1 MSLGGAMSTAVSALN
16 AQSQQLAMISEN
28 LANTSTTGYKT
39 VNSHFATLLSGQSTS
54 TYSSGGVTVYTSQN
68 VTMQGQIAST
78 STSTDMA
85 IDGNGMFVVST
96 GTDSSEVDFTRDGSF
111 TEDAN
116 GYLTLNSKYYL
127 LGWPTDS
134 SGAITSGN
142 TSSVSGLEAVNLNS
156 KSTSAAA
163 TTTYTLAQN
172 LPADA
177 SVSATFST
185 SLTMYDSLGV
195 SQTVPVTW
203 TKTAANTWTMAFSD
217 PTNSSGTTTGTIGG
231 ETSYTI
237 NFNSDGSLGTITDSS
252 GTTVTTPTVTV
263 SSWTD
268 GASAS
273 AVSLDLGTADSTTGL
288 TQYSSGAT
296 TPAIDKKSSS
306 QNGYAYGSLSGVT
319 IGTDG
324 TITAS
329 YSNGQTIPIYKV
341 AIATFANVDGLSA
354 KSDNVY
360 QMTSA
365 SGSYTLHEAGTGGSG
380 TINGSS
386 LESSTTDTA
395 EQMSLMIVAQQAYSA
410 ASQIISTS
418 KSMFDTLMQAAR

>member
-28 LANTSTTGYKT
+28 LANSSTSGYKT
-39 VNSHFATLLSGQSTS
+39 VNGDFATLLSGQSTS
-54 TYSSGGVTVYTSQN
+54 KYASGGVTVYTAQN

-78 STSTDMA
+78 STTTDMA

-96 GTDSSEVDFTRDGSF
+96 GTDSSDVDFTRDGAF
-111 TEDAN
+111 TEDSN

-134 SGAITSGN
+134 SGNITSSD
-142 TSSVSGLEAVNLNS
+142 TSSVSGLQAINLNA

-163 TTTYTLAQN
+163 TSTYTLAQN

-177 SVSATFST
+177 TVGASFST

-195 SQTVPVTW
+195 SESVPTTW

-217 PTNSSGTTTGTIGG
+217 PVNSSGTTSGTIGG
-231 ETSYTI
+231 TTSYTI
-237 NFNSDGSLGTITDSS
+237 NFNSDGSLGTITDSG
-252 GTTVTTPTVTV
+252 GTTVTEPTVTV

-273 AVSLDLGTADSTTGL
+273 AVSLNLGTADSTTGL
-288 TQYSSGAT
+288 TQYSSGDT

-306 QNGYAYGSLSGVT
+306 QDGYAYGSLTGVT
-319 IGTDG
+319 VGTDG

-341 AIATFANVDGLSA
+341 AVATFANEDGVSA

-360 QMTSA
+360 QMTRS
-365 SGSYTLHEAGTGGSG
+365 SGSYTLHEAGTGGAGS
-380 TINGSS
+380 IDGSS

-395 EQMSLMIVAQQAYSA
+395 GQMSLMIVAQQAYSA
-410 ASQIISTS
+410 AAQVISTS
-418 KSMFDTLMQAAR
+418 KAMYDTLMQAAR